1 MEYLF
6 SSFIYINR
14 ILADISEK
22 NIFWEY
28 FLKKQANSLVIERP
42 DDRRKFKKFPN
53 IPSTNP

>member
-22 NIFWEY
+22 NILWEY
-28 FLKKQANSLVIERP
+28 FLKNKQIHQL
-42 DDRRKFKKFPN
+42 
-53 IPSTNP
+53 